1 MNTRQSWNIT
11 AGFLILLFGITLA
24 TILHPVSDFSEK
36 ENRTLQG
43 RPAVS
48 LSRVLDGTFEKEYED
63 YLADQFLMRDRWMEL
78 NTLASRMMLR
88 QDVGDVY
95 FASDNYLIEGH
106 TGTFGTDLAAQ
117 NGAHLAAFAKEALQ
131 TYGGGHVT
139 VMLVPNAVEVYGDKL
154 PPFAN
159 PCDEHAYLES
169 VRSLLPPDVWMDAE
183 AVLKAHADEEIFY
196 RTDHHWTTYGA
207 WLCASEWAK
216 EKGFSHLAGESP
228 EVKIVSETFEGTVAA
243 KVGTRPVP
251 DTIER
256 YLLPDTGGL
265 ELTYNQSDDV
275 RSALFYES
283 ALDTR
288 DQYSYFLGGN
298 TSLIEIATGA
308 GTGRRLLVL
317 KDSYAHCFAPLL
329 VQDFDQV
336 DLLDLR
342 YFTGSL
348 HEYMESRGYTD
359 VLVLYNAAGFAE
371 DTSLARLAA

>member
-1 MNTRQSWNIT
+1 MGPSSSKYHLTVYHKSAPAFKGNRMNVRFCLREVFCLAYNRSMKTR
-11 AGFLILLFGITLA
+11 
-24 TILHPVSDFSEK
+24 
-36 ENRTLQG
+36 
-43 RPAVS
+43 
-48 LSRVLDGTFEKEYED
+48 
-63 YLADQFLMRDRWMEL
+63 
-78 NTLASRMMLR
+78 
-88 QDVGDVY
+88 
-95 FASDNYLIEGH
+95 
-106 TGTFGTDLAAQ
+106 
-117 NGAHLAAFAKEALQ
+117 
-131 TYGGGHVT
+131 
-139 VMLVPNAVEVYGDKL
+139 
-154 PPFAN
+154 
-159 PCDEHAYLES
+159 
-169 VRSLLPPDVWMDAE
+169 E
-183 AVLKAHADEEIFY
+183 AVIAGPAH
-196 RTDHHWTTYGA
+196 
-207 WLCASEWAK
+207 
-216 EKGFSHLAGESP
+216 
-228 EVKIVSETFEGTVAA
+228 
-243 KVGTRPVP
+243 
-251 DTIER
+251 
-256 YLLPDTGGL
+256 LLPDTGGL